1 MQSSAMATLSL
12 RDLISMHLEDL
23 SQPEPV
29 SPAGL
34 RIAHDNVA
42 QNAKGDSKQAVPLK
56 VCLTLEGESNL
67 YRGFETQGIFV
78 ATWQPLEK
86 GTDVNVTF
94 FTEDGAVGRAAGVVR
109 WVRDYHPAFPDT
121 TPGMAVE
128 LEDLCGD
135 SQSVFDSF
143 AKRRD
148 PLFYD

>member
-1 MQSSAMATLSL
+1 MQPSAMAALSI
-12 RDLISMHLEDL
+12 RELIPIHVDEA

-29 SPAGL
+29 GTASL
-34 RIAHDNVA
+34 RIAPDNSV
-42 QNAKGDSKQAVPLK
+42 QEGKNDSKQAVPLK
-56 VCLTLEGESNL
+56 ICLTLEGESNL

-94 FTEDGAVGRAAGVVR
+94 FTQDGSIGRAAGVVR

-128 LEDLCGD
+128 LAGLCGD

-143 AKRRD
+143 AKRRE